1 MLKKL
6 DSYIIKKFLSTFF
19 FTVLII
25 TMISIIIDF
34 SDKVEDF
41 IEEEDITM
49 KMIIVDYYF
58 NWILWINGL
67 LFPLGVLIA
76 VVFFT
81 SRMAFNSEIIS
92 IFNAGISFGRL
103 MVPYLV
109 AGGFL
114 TILHLIGNHY
124 VIPRANE
131 THYNFQHKYI
141 YKHSQK
147 VNDANM
153 HLFVG
158 PNKKVYVEKYF
169 KRDTSARNLR
179 IEKFENHQLTYLFKA
194 GIAKWMGPPNKW
206 KFKNYEVRTFNE
218 NRESLVIEEG
228 TELDTTLNLTH
239 LDFIYYNEDKE
250 MMTTP
255 HLLAFMETRRQKGK
269 GNLKKYETELH
280 RRTAEPFTI
289 LILTIIGLAVAAR
302 KVRGGMGLHLAIGV
316 GIGALY
322 IFLSKFSITFATN
335 ETLPPMLGVWMPN
348 IIFFIVAVYLVSKAQ
363 K

>member
-1 MLKKL
+1 
-6 DSYIIKKFLSTFF
+6 
-19 FTVLII
+19 
-25 TMISIIIDF
+25 MISVIIDF

-41 IEEEDITM
+41 IEEEASIRQ
-49 KMIIVDYYF
+49 IIFDYYL
-58 NWILWINGL
+58 NWVLWINGL

-92 IFNAGISFGRL
+92 IFNAGISFRRL
-103 MVPYLV
+103 MFPYLL

-114 TILHLIGNHY
+114 TALHLIGNHY

-131 THYNFQHKYI
+131 THYNFQHTYI
-141 YKHSQK
+141 YKHSEK
-147 VNDANM
+147 GKDNDI

-158 PNKKVYVEKYF
+158 PQKKVYVERYY
-169 KRDTSARNLR
+169 KRDTSAKNLR
-179 IEKFENHQLTYLFKA
+179 IEKIENNQLTYLFKA
-194 GIAKWMGPPNKW
+194 GIAKWQGEPNKW
-206 KFKNYEVRTFNE
+206 KFKNYEIRTFNK
-218 NRESLVIEEG
+218 NKESLLIAEG
-228 TELDTTLNLTH
+228 EELDTTLNLTH

-255 HLLAFMETRRQKGK
+255 HLMSFMDVRRKKGK

-335 ETLPPMLGVWMPN
+335 ESLPPMLGVWMPN
-348 IIFFIVAVYLVSKAQ
+348 IIFFIVAIFLVSKAQ

>member
-6 DSYIIKKFLSTFF
+6 DWYIIKKFLSTFF
-19 FTVLII
+19 FTVLMI
-25 TMISIIIDF
+25 TLLSVIIDF

-41 IEEEDITM
+41 IEEPVTI
-49 KMIIVDYYF
+49 KQILVDYYL

-92 IFNAGISFGRL
+92 IFNAGISFRRL

-114 TILHLIGNHY
+114 AGLHLVGNHY
-124 VIPRANE
+124 IIPMANE
-131 THYNFQHKYI
+131 THWDFQHTYI
-141 YKHSQK
+141 YKHSDK
-147 VNDANM
+147 GKDSNI

-158 PNKKVYVEKYF
+158 PNQKVYVDRYY
-169 KRDTSARNLR
+169 KRDTSIKNIR
-179 IEKFENHQLTYLFKA
+179 IETIKDNELTYLFKA

-206 KFKNYEVRTFNE
+206 KFKNYEIRTFNDK
-218 NRESLVIEEG
+218 RESILIKEG
-228 TELDTTLNLTH
+228 GELDTTLNLTSQ
-239 LDFIYYNEDKE
+239 DFIYYDEDKE
-250 MMTTP
+250 MMTSP
-255 HLLAFMETRRQKGK
+255 QLMEFMAIQRRKGK
-269 GNLKKYETELH
+269 GNIKKYETELQ

-289 LILTIIGLAVAAR
+289 IILTIIGLAVAAR

-316 GIGALY
+316 GIGAIY

-335 ETLPPMLGVWMPN
+335 ESLPPMLGVWIPN
-348 IIFFIVAVYLVSKAQ
+348 IIFGFVAIYLVSKAQ

>member
-6 DSYIIKKFLSTFF
+6 DWYIIKKFLSTFF

-41 IEEEDITM
+41 IEEEGITM
-49 KMIIVDYYF
+49 KMIFVDYYF

-92 IFNAGISFGRL
+92 IFNAGISFRRL
-103 MVPYLV
+103 MLPYLV

-114 TILHLIGNHY
+114 TILHLAGNHY

-131 THYNFQHKYI
+131 THYNFQHTYI

-158 PNKKVYVEKYF
+158 PNKKIYVEKYN

-179 IEKFENHQLTYLFKA
+179 IEKVEKNQLTYLFKA
-194 GIAKWMGPPNKW
+194 GSAKWIGEPNKW
-206 KFKNYEVRTFNE
+206 KFKDYEVRTFNE
-218 NRESLVIEEG
+218 NKESLLIKKG
-228 TELDTTLNLTH
+228 AELDTTLNLTH

-255 HLLAFMETRRQKGK
+255 HLLAFMETRRKKGK